1 MAREDFVEY
10 LYHKYLARKKCLE
23 NIATYISR
31 IKEACLSIDP
41 YCRIILFGSYVRGE
55 MRPDSDIDVLLV
67 TEHARDPWMRAKL
80 YKKIF
85 EDLGVERV
93 FQVHIVTQEEYEK
106 WYKKFID
113 VYVEV

>member
-1 MAREDFVEY
+1 MARENFVEY

-23 NIATYISR
+23 NTATYIGR
-31 IKEACLSIDP
+31 IKEACLSIDH
-41 YCRIILFGSYVRGE
+41 YCRTILFGSYVRGE

-85 EDLGVERV
+85 EDLGVEHV